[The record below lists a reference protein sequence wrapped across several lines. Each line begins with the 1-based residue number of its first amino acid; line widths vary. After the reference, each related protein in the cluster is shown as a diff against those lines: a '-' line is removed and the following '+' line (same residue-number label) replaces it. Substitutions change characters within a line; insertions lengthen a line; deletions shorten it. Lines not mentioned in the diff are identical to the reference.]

1 MTGQLDCENI
11 LSQNI
16 FTCPVRRRPLVVA
29 VIMTAAKEEVRRTV
43 LVSCRQKEVVL
54 HFILTAIY
62 FHQPCSCDVNS
73 ASCEAEFPQT
83 FRVASSQT
91 EQQEAS
97 LASSILSLDLESLR
111 RIYRTA
117 RFGND
122 WCYTILINFTS
133 MKTLSTLSLQTIS
146 LKVPYRCSI
155 LDIVKDIDICNRLF
169 YNIQSRPEPGQ
180 QIC

>member
-1 MTGQLDCENI
+1 MTVFNRKATGQLDCENI

-16 FTCPVRRRPLVVA
+16 FTCPVRRRPLVVT
-29 VIMTAAKEEVRRTV
+29 VIMTAAKEEVRRRTV

-54 HFILTAIY
+54 RFILLLLC
-62 FHQPCSCDVNS
+62 FSSCDVNS
-73 ASCEAEFPQT
+73 ASCVSEFPQT

-122 WCYTILINFTS
+122 WCYTILIN
-133 MKTLSTLSLQTIS
+133 L
-146 LKVPYRCSI
+146 
-155 LDIVKDIDICNRLF
+155 
-169 YNIQSRPEPGQ
+169 
-180 QIC
+180 

>member
-1 MTGQLDCENI
+1 M
-11 LSQNI
+11 
-16 FTCPVRRRPLVVA
+16 
-29 VIMTAAKEEVRRTV
+29 
-43 LVSCRQKEVVL
+43 SCRQKEVVL
-54 HFILTAIY
+54 RFILLLLC
-62 FHQPCSCDVNS
+62 FSSCDVNS
-73 ASCEAEFPQT
+73 ASCVSEFPQT

-169 YNIQSRPEPGQ
+169 YNIQSRPELGQ

>member
-1 MTGQLDCENI
+1 MTVFNRKATGQLDCENI

-16 FTCPVRRRPLVVA
+16 FTRPVRRRPLVVT
-29 VIMTAAKEEVRRTV
+29 VIMTAAKEEVRRRTV

-54 HFILTAIY
+54 HFILLLL
-62 FHQPCSCDVNS
+62 CSSSCDVNS

-122 WCYTILINFTS
+122 WCYTILIN
-133 MKTLSTLSLQTIS
+133 L
-146 LKVPYRCSI
+146 
-155 LDIVKDIDICNRLF
+155 
-169 YNIQSRPEPGQ
+169 
-180 QIC
+180 